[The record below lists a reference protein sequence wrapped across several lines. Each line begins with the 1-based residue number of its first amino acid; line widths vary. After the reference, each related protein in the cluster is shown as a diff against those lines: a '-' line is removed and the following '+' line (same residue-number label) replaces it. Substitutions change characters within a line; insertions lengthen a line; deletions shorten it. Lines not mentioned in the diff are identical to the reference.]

1 MLSLPKRKMELTER
15 RFNDVTMI
23 LTKSQ
28 GLLAEIQKF
37 TSGNGLSGSVYV
49 WLTE

>member
-1 MLSLPKRKMELTER
+1 MELKER

-28 GLLAEIQKF
+28 GPLAGIQKF
-37 TSGNGLSGSVYV
+37 TSGNGLSGDVYAG
-49 WLTE
+49 LTE